1 MATSAKYQ
9 RAPQEDPE
17 DYTNA
22 PPAYGEPSTSRND
35 ETQGLF
41 AGGAPRSSEDNIP
54 DDFKVGR
61 DIQRAVLRQA
71 PVAWLGHH
79 LGFLMIQAT
88 IQMLTFYAI

>member
-1 MATSAKYQ
+1 MATSTKYQ

-22 PPAYGEPSTSRND
+22 PPAYGEGSSARND

-54 DDFKVGR
+54 DDFKVW
-61 DIQRAVLRQA
+61 DITWTSSAHGFFVLC
-71 PVAWLGHH
+71 V
-79 LGFLMIQAT
+79 
-88 IQMLTFYAI
+88 